1 MSPDD
6 EIESEQQE
14 SEVQSAGDPSR
25 AIRILAI
32 DEEIVALEHVSPK
45 ARLYLALIIPLIL
58 LLVPLMLI
66 IAQRDAGL
74 EMLYMISPVLILVL
88 VPTTIYGIEVMKNRR
103 RLRRLEEELDKLI
116 DYQEQARLLPGR
128 AHLGGEAGGLIL

>member
-1 MSPDD
+1 MSPDN

-25 AIRILAI
+25 AIRILAL

-45 ARLYLALIIPLIL
+45 ARLYLMLIIPLIL
-58 LLVPLMLI
+58 MLI
-66 IAQRDAGL
+66 SFMILVSQTGGDAGL
-74 EMLYMISPVLILVL
+74 QMLYLISPVLILVL
-88 VPTTIYGIEVMKNRR
+88 VPTTIYGMEVMKNRR

-116 DYQEQARLLPGR
+116 GEPGTGLLEPGR
-128 AHLGGEAGGLIL
+128 GKA

>member
-116 DYQEQARLLPGR
+116 
-128 AHLGGEAGGLIL
+128 